1 LGQVG
6 NKKTYIMKIT
16 VKLIW
21 SIVILVV
28 GLVVALLFQAFFVQQ
43 GRASIL
49 LGLIFVGIIWAIISV
64 WKKKSPDN
72 KSTDLGKPSND
83 LDRTD

>member
-1 LGQVG
+1 
-6 NKKTYIMKIT
+6 MKVA

-21 SIVILVV
+21 SVVILVV
-28 GLVVALLFQAFFVQQ
+28 GLVVAILFQAFFVQA

-64 WKKKSPDN
+64 WKKKSPDE
-72 KSTDLGKPSND
+72 STNIEKTSNN
-83 LDRTD
+83 LDKTS